1 MMVLVHTLLMSLSIL
16 LQETNMTI
24 TTLNQPTPVPYLQR
38 VDPEALRTRFDALIE
53 ELAHAAFSV
62 EAITQGLN
70 TSLDAVGT
78 WVRSVPAHEGRLL
91 ERGIAILAQFNPDLI
106 VLTQNIRLAVTKAAV
121 ELVEKNHPGQYRS
134 LTLDADCSGRK
145 SYTPDLIVLNNR
157 TRVAHVVDVKRSLN
171 SYESSR
177 IADLKSRMLAASLI
191 VPDLLYKEHRRLVVE
206 DVRVVILNAENQR
219 TDIDGGVWPLA
230 HLDHLLEVSG
240 AGEMMK
246 SLQQV
251 FRARVERNWEQALR
265 SLAGRGEAGA
275 APSPAFSPEL
285 HGDSADN
292 PDREADRLGEGVV
305 RFGFARI
312 PNARTG

>member
-1 MMVLVHTLLMSLSIL
+1 
-16 LQETNMTI
+16 MTI
-24 TTLNQPTPVPYLQR
+24 TTLNQPAPITYLQR
-38 VDPEALRTRFDALIE
+38 VDPDAVRARFDALIE

-62 EAITQGLN
+62 EAITHGLN
-70 TSLDAVGT
+70 TSLESVGT
-78 WVRSVPAHEGRLL
+78 LVRSVPAHEGRLL
-91 ERGIAILAQFNPDLI
+91 ERGIAILAQVNPDLI

-157 TRVAHVVDVKRSLN
+157 TRVAHVVDVKRSLS

-177 IADLKSRMLAASLI
+177 IADLKNRMLAASLI
-191 VPDLLYKEHRRLVVE
+191 VPDLLYKEHRRLVAE

-246 SLQQV
+246 SLQQE
-251 FRARVERNWEQALR
+251 FRARVERNWEQALQG
-265 SLAGRGEAGA
+265 LAVRAGTGP

-285 HGDSADN
+285 HGNS
-292 PDREADRLGEGVV
+292 DREADRLGEGVV
-305 RFGFARI
+305 SFGFARI
-312 PNARTG
+312 PNALTG